1 MSESKAFQVRITQ
14 LEETV
19 LHQERLVEQLN
30 ESVIQLRAD
39 FVKMAAENEERQR
52 QVKWLTENNSIVED
66 RVDEKPPHY

>member
-39 FVKMAAENEERQR
+39 FAQMAAENEERQR

>member
-30 ESVIQLRAD
+30 EIVIQLRAD
-39 FVKMAAENEERQR
+39 LAQMATENEERRR
-52 QVKWLTENNSIVED
+52 QVKWLTENNSIIED
-66 RVDEKPPHY
+66 RVDENPPHY

>member
-66 RVDEKPPHY
+66 RLDEKPPHY

>member
-30 ESVIQLRAD
+30 EIVIQLRAD
-39 FVKMAAENEERQR
+39 LEKMETENEGQRR
-52 QVKWLTENNSIVED
+52 QVKWLTENNLIIED
-66 RVDEKPPHY
+66 RADEKPPHY

>member
-30 ESVIQLRAD
+30 EIVIQLRAD
-39 FVKMAAENEERQR
+39 LEKMATENEEQRR
-52 QVKWLTENNSIVED
+52 QVKWLIENNSIIED
-66 RVDEKPPHY
+66 REDENPSHY

>member
-30 ESVIQLRAD
+30 EIVIQLRAD
-39 FVKMAAENEERQR
+39 LAKMATENEERRR
-52 QVKWLTENNSIVED
+52 QVKWLTENKSIIED

>member
-30 ESVIQLRAD
+30 EIVIQLRAD
-39 FVKMAAENEERQR
+39 LEKMETENEEQRR
-52 QVKWLTENNSIVED
+52 QVKWLTENNSIIED
-66 RVDEKPPHY
+66 RADKKPPHY

>member
-30 ESVIQLRAD
+30 EIVIQLRAD
-39 FVKMAAENEERQR
+39 LEKMETENEGQRR
-52 QVKWLTENNSIVED
+52 QVKWLTENNLIIED
-66 RVDEKPPHY
+66 RAEEKPPHY

>member
-30 ESVIQLRAD
+30 DIVIQLRAD
-39 FVKMAAENEERQR
+39 FAKIETENEERRR